1 MRPSWI
7 AGVVA
12 TTLLLGLSACSDDE
26 SDGDGDADDAP
37 ASPAAA
43 SPTAASPAATTS
55 PVDDEPAPEPPEAAD
70 TRKAREAFARFVV
83 ETWGYALRHNDP
95 DPVVRLSPG
104 PKQPCAGCEELE
116 KELSERRDGGWY
128 VDFPGAEVRRLR
140 LTAAPDPGVF
150 LASATIDIPASLSYF
165 EDGSV
170 RNDND
175 AHRGATFELLMRRDG
190 KQFDLLG
197 FQLR

>member
-12 TTLLLGLSACSDDE
+12 TTLLLGLSACSGDE
-26 SDGDGDADDAP
+26 DEDGDDAP

-43 SPTAASPAATTS
+43 SPTASASP
-55 PVDDEPAPEPPEAAD
+55 VEDEAAPEPPLAAD
-70 TRKAREAFARFVV
+70 TKNAREAFARFVV

-95 DPVVRLSPG
+95 KPVVRLSPG
-104 PKQPCAGCEELE
+104 PKEPCAGCEELE
-116 KELSERRDGGWY
+116 EELAQRRKDGWY

-150 LASATIDIPASLSYF
+150 LASATIDIPASISYF
-165 EDGSV
+165 DDGSV
-170 RNDND
+170 RNDNE

-190 KQFDLLG
+190 KRFDLLG